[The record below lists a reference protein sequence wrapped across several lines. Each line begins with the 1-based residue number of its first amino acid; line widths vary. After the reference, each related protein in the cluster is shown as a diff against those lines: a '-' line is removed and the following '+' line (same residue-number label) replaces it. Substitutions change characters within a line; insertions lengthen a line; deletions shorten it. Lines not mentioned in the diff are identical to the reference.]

1 MTATGELETRLA
13 AHVVAPHRFDAATI
27 DRARLLLLD
36 ALAITAA
43 GSTRDSALAAARS
56 VRPTAD
62 GARIEGTEA
71 RAGEQDAA
79 LVNGVAGHGL
89 EIDDTHEA
97 SSSHPGVAIWPALVA
112 VADAAA
118 DLPAAEGG
126 GAVTLRALL
135 EAGIVGYDVMCAVGV
150 LVGPAESYARG
161 FHPTGVAGILGAAAA
176 VSRLL
181 GLDEAQ
187 AGSALA
193 IAANTASG
201 SLEFLADGSWTKRL
215 NAGAAASGGVR
226 AARLAE
232 AGFLA
237 PATWLTGRDGWLRLY
252 GAGLPAD
259 RDLTLELG
267 RGVASTSIKLYPC
280 CRYMHGVMDLLIDLH
295 HELPGL
301 RADEVDAIEVAVIE
315 AGQGLVSVPPPRK
328 LVIGTSVDAQFSM
341 PFGAALALT
350 TGAAPLARFDDAPAV
365 AAGLA
370 DWMPKVVSVVHPRV
384 EAAYPASWVA
394 AVALRLA
401 DGRVIERYQEAYR
414 GSPAAPA
421 DWHDVVAKGE
431 GLIGPAA
438 RDLADALAGTD
449 PAGDGRLF
457 SSIRRPVIDTHA
469 EETP

>member
-1 MTATGELETRLA
+1 MTGSLETRLA
-13 AHVVAPHRFDAATI
+13 AHVVAPHAFDVETI
-27 DRARLLLLD
+27 DRTRLLLLD
-36 ALAITAA
+36 VLAITAA

-56 VRPTAD
+56 VRPTVD
-62 GARIEGTEA
+62 GARIEGTTA
-71 RAGEQDAA
+71 RTGEQDAA

-97 SSSHPGVAIWPALVA
+97 SSSHPGVAIWPALIA

-118 DLPAAEGG
+118 DE
-126 GAVTLRALL
+126 AVTLRALL
-135 EAGIVGYDVMCAVGV
+135 EAAVVGYDVMCAAGE
-150 LVGPAESYARG
+150 LIGPAESYARG

-181 GLDEAQ
+181 GLDEAR
-187 AGSALA
+187 AGHALA

-215 NAGAAASGGVR
+215 NAGAAAAGGVR

-232 AGFLA
+232 AGFEA

-252 GAGLPAD
+252 GDGLVAGRGL
-259 RDLTLELG
+259 DLRLG
-267 RGVASTSIKLYPC
+267 RGVAATSIKLYPC

-295 HELPGL
+295 DELPDL
-301 RADEVDAIEVAVIE
+301 RADDVETIEVAVIE
-315 AGQGLVSVPPPRK
+315 AGQGLVSVPAPRK

-350 TGAAPLARFDDAPAV
+350 TGAAPLAAFDDAPAV
-365 AAGLA
+365 AGALA
-370 DWMPKVVSVVHPRV
+370 PWLPKVVSVVHPRV
-384 EAAYPASWVA
+384 EAAYPASWEA
-394 AVALRLA
+394 AVTLRLA
-401 DGRVIERYQEAYR
+401 DGRVLERYQEAYR

-421 DWHDVVAKGE
+421 DWDDVVAKSE
-431 GLIGPAA
+431 GLIGAA
-438 RDLADALAGTD
+438 ALDLAASLAPAALAG
-449 PAGDGRLF
+449 GDDRPF
-457 SSIRRPVIDTHA
+457 SSIHRPVIDTPA